1 MKSHAIKNMKYT
13 GNVFYLNLFYVQS
26 FNDAVNDSE
35 LFFTHAFQGVGD
47 QKKGRRQAERFVFFA
62 TGVSGSVFC
71 VFGQVGFP
79 NSI

>member
-35 LFFTHAFQGVGD
+35 LFFTHAFQGVVIRKKVGD
-47 QKKGRRQAERFVFFA
+47 RPS
-62 TGVSGSVFC
+62 VSSSSPPVLPEAFSASSGKS
-71 VFGQVGFP
+71 G
-79 NSI
+79 

>member
-1 MKSHAIKNMKYT
+1 MKYT

-47 QKKGRRQAERFVFFA
+47 QKKGRRQACLLYTYPSPRD
-62 TGVSGSVFC
+62 
-71 VFGQVGFP
+71 
-79 NSI
+79 